1 MKKITLSFLA
11 FIFSTFVV
19 AQTSPEGLS
28 LQAAIGYGM
37 DNNIR
42 LQNTTLDVQKA
53 YKDRW
58 EVIARGLPQLSAS
71 ASYQNFLEQ
80 PVSLIPAE
88 FFGGQAGEFAEIQFG
103 TPQNFVAGAR
113 LEQLIFDGSYIV
125 GLQASKVYLTI
136 SENLL
141 EKTQIE
147 VTKAITESYCT
158 VLLADENVNLLEKN
172 TANLKDNLKEVTQ
185 LFQNG
190 FAEEEDVEQLKL
202 TLYTLN
208 TQLDYAKNLQK
219 LTRSLLKLTL
229 GYPEDQALLLTD
241 QLEALAITQM
251 EPLTNDSPDL
261 SNNIDIKIAENNRA
275 SEKLLLRLERSKAL
289 PTLRAFVDGNYT
301 GNSDSFTFLE
311 NSQKWFGSSLLGVN
325 LSIPLFSS
333 FGRTAASQKAKI
345 ALEQAENTLTL
356 TQEQTLLQ
364 YLQARN
370 DFDLAVKNYS
380 TRKTNLD
387 LATRIEQKNQI
398 KYLEGMAS
406 SFELRQAQ
414 TQLYTAQSEYLN
426 AMKEVIVKKT
436 QLQTILNTPN

>member
-1 MKKITLSFLA
+1 
-11 FIFSTFVV
+11 
-19 AQTSPEGLS
+19 
-28 LQAAIGYGM
+28 
-37 DNNIR
+37 
-42 LQNTTLDVQKA
+42 
-53 YKDRW
+53 
-58 EVIARGLPQLSAS
+58 
-71 ASYQNFLEQ
+71 
-80 PVSLIPAE
+80 
-88 FFGGQAGEFAEIQFG
+88 
-103 TPQNFVAGAR
+103 
-113 LEQLIFDGSYIV
+113 
-125 GLQASKVYLTI
+125 
-136 SENLL
+136 
-141 EKTQIE
+141 
-147 VTKAITESYCT
+147 SYCT

-202 TLYTLN
+202 TLSTLN

-398 KYLEGMAS
+398 KYMEGMAS